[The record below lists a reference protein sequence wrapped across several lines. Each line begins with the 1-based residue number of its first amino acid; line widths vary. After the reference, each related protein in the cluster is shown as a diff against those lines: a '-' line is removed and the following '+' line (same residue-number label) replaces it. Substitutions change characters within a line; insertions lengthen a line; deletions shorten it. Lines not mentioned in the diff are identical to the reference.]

1 MGAHNALTIEGLDE
15 LRAALR
21 RLPEELAAEAGGIVL
36 TAATDAAS
44 AMDAQYAAHEWT
56 GNLRRGLSVT
66 REEATQRYGARAV
79 VKNRAPHAWWAENG
93 TQIRRTSK
101 GVNRGAMPPIHV
113 FVPTAIKYRRAMVE
127 QLKALVRRAGLVVSD
142 TEIG

>member
-1 MGAHNALTIEGLDE
+1 MGAHNELTIEGLDE

-21 RLPEELAAEAGGIVL
+21 QLPEALSQEAGGIVL
-36 TAATDAAS
+36 TAATGAAA
-44 AMDAQYAAHEWT
+44 AMDAQYAQHEWT
-56 GNLRRGLSVT
+56 GNLRHGLSVT
-66 REEATQRYGARAV
+66 RDDAYIRYGARAV

-113 FVPTAIKYRRAMVE
+113 FVPTAIKWRRAMVE

-142 TEIG
+142 TEVG